1 VTERSRPPK
10 PTSDRSWLL
19 GRRSAV
25 IATVVAVT
33 ALLVALPARSYVR
46 QQSEVSAARE
56 QLEEIEKENDE
67 LAARKER
74 LSDPDEVSR
83 IARRD
88 YGLVEVGEESYS
100 VLPPATAGL
109 IMPNAWP
116 FDRLE
121 DGVRTAAAGG

>member
-1 VTERSRPPK
+1 
-10 PTSDRSWLL
+10 
-19 GRRSAV
+19 V